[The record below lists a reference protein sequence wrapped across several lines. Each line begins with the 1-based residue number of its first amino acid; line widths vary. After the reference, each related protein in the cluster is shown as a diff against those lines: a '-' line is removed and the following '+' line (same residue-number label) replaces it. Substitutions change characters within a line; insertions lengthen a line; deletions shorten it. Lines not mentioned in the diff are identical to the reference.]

1 MQEQESENVEV
12 KQEKESESSDANL
25 DISERLEK
33 LTKLHEEGILTKEE
47 YQKKSHELI
56 EKL

>member
-1 MQEQESENVEV
+1 MFEDPRLSKN
-12 KQEKESESSDANL
+12 KESESSDAPL
-25 DISERLEK
+25 DISSRLEK

-56 EKL
+56 DKI